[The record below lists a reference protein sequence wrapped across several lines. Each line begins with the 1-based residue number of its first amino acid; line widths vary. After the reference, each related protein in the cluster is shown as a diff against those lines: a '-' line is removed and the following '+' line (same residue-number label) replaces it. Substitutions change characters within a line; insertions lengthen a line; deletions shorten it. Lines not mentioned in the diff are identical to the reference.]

1 MRGGAHPPRQP
12 EGTHAK
18 RGGMTGVW
26 ATPLPGPSTR
36 SGREGAP
43 GVFPPLQFSRSLPN
57 FQISLFF
64 FFFTQYSAQISSA
77 NSVSG
82 FQQAGRR
89 AVHGKRILVNP
100 CVAALL

>member
-1 MRGGAHPPRQP
+1 MP
-12 EGTHAK
+12 
-18 RGGMTGVW
+18 
-26 ATPLPGPSTR
+26 
-36 SGREGAP
+36 
-43 GVFPPLQFSRSLPN
+43 F
-57 FQISLFF
+57 FF